1 MHVLTI
7 YIKVKWNVKLRNLE
21 AFVSPA
27 TLDQSGHPTK
37 ACIKFQNDYL
47 DQKIAFITYSV
58 WLQFGPKS
66 VWTPEQTV
74 YLFCIYQWL

>member
-1 MHVLTI
+1 MKSKI
-7 YIKVKWNVKLRNLE
+7 AKFRGFCKSIR
-21 AFVSPA
+21 A
-27 TLDQSGHPTK
+27 TLDQSGHSAK
-37 ACIKFQNDYL
+37 ACIKLQNDYL

-66 VWTPEQTV
+66 VWKPEQTD